1 MVTATARPMPV
12 PAPVTIATFPPEFVI
27 APLQAQ
33 LVSLSLHRIASIQP
47 DAKESSMAPRHPIA
61 PVVPAG
67 RPRPRSRPMVPS
79 RRRLDPDR
87 IVGFA
92 CAALLPLALWLART

>member
-1 MVTATARPMPV
+1 
-12 PAPVTIATFPPEFVI
+12 
-27 APLQAQ
+27 
-33 LVSLSLHRIASIQP
+33 
-47 DAKESSMAPRHPIA
+47 MAPRHHLA
-61 PVVPAG
+61 PAVPAS
-67 RPRPRSRPMVPS
+67 RPRQRSEPMAPS